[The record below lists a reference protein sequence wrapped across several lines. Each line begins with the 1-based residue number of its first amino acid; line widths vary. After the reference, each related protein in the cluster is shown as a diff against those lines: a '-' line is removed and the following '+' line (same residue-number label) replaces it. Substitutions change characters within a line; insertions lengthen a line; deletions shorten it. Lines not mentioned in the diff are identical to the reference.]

1 MEVPICFPGCINVN
15 LEWAVL
21 DTADILLHW
30 LKVPGY
36 RQAVLEKCIRDC
48 RAKDSGHTWYEG
60 TQRIEHGNH
69 LRSVTV
75 SMSGDRTPNAGQGG

>member
-1 MEVPICFPGCINVN
+1 MELSMRCPGCIDID
-15 LEWAVL
+15 LERAIL

-36 RQAVLEKCIRDC
+36 RQVVSEKNGRDC
-48 RAKDSGHTWYEG
+48 RPKESGHTWYEG
-60 TQRIEHGNH
+60 TQRIEHGYH
-69 LRSVTV
+69 LRSVTE